1 MKFSNNTILTLL
13 TLINKVAD
21 SVSGKT
27 AYAML
32 RNRQILANEIKPFEE
47 MRDKLIAEY
56 GTTNPETGEIV
67 INAEQGSEEYNK
79 FLYELTEILNMEI
92 DVDTYKIPEKDFK
105 LEFNDNMTLRD
116 YDMLYRLTV
125 G

>member
-1 MKFSNNTILTLL
+1 MKFTNNTILTLL

-47 MRDKLIAEY
+47 MRNKLIEKY
-56 GTTNPETGEIV
+56 GTERPETGEIV

-79 FLYELTEILNMEI
+79 FIFELTEILNMEI
-92 DVDTYKIPEKDFK
+92 EVDTYKIPEEDFH
-105 LEFNDNMTLRD
+105 LEFNDQMTLRD
-116 YDMLYRLTV
+116 YDMLHSLIV
-125 G
+125 E